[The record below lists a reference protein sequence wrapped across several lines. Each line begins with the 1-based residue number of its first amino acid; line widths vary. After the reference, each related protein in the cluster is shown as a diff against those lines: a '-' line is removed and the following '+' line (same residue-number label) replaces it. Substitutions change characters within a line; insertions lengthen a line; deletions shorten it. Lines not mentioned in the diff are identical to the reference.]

1 MMMKNSIIIKISLII
16 PTVGSLVG
24 IGNYFLI
31 YFSFSEG
38 KIELPPNK
46 LESFLNNLLLISSL
60 VSIIVSIAIGIIV
73 YFHLK
78 NSFSE
83 LLQISDAI
91 EIQRYEQRFS
101 SISKDEIG
109 KIGHSINSLLN
120 NVSNMQREFLIQSQ
134 SLEEKVKERTRDLEI
149 QKVSAEFSKFEAEVA
164 KQTAEKTLAE
174 LKDSQEKLI
183 RSEKMIALGQLV
195 DSVAHEMNTPLGAIK
210 ASAEHIKKSMK
221 GSAAYIFDLIR
232 YLKIKEINLI
242 QSILIL
248 NFNNEI
254 SSREERALK
263 KSMTNE
269 LLSRDIPNAYEVA
282 ETLVP
287 LGITDISKEYDH
299 LWVHEKSREILQLL
313 DLQVG
318 LEKRA
323 FVIEKSVDKT
333 SKIVNVLKTFSNE
346 NLDKKKEINLID
358 GLETTITIYGNFLR
372 KGIALHR
379 KYDFKPLISCYP
391 EKLIQVWNHLLQNS
405 IHAIQTNGEIII
417 SVKEGTSKPSVLVSF
432 QDNGKGISED
442 IKDKIFDPFF
452 TTKKSGE
459 GSGLGLH
466 ICREIISQHRG
477 IIYFESKP
485 NNTIFTVEIPYS

>member
-1 MMMKNSIIIKISLII
+1 MKNSIITKITII
-16 PTVGSLVG
+16 IFAVGSLVG
-24 IGNYFLI
+24 TGNYLLFH
-31 YFSFSEG
+31 FSIS
-38 KIELPPNK
+38 KKWIETPLTN
-46 LESFLNNLLLISSL
+46 LESLLNNLLLLSCL
-60 VSIIVSIAIGIIV
+60 VSVLISLAIGLIV
-73 YFHLK
+73 YVNLK
-78 NSFSE
+78 RSFSE
-83 LLQISDAI
+83 LLRISDAI
-91 EIQRYEQRFS
+91 ETQNYEIRFS
-101 SISKDEIG
+101 SSSNNEIG
-109 KIGHSINSLLN
+109 KLGRSFNSLLN
-120 NVSNMQREFLIQSQ
+120 NISNMQKEFLTQSQ

-164 KQTAEKTLAE
+164 KQSAEKTLAE

-195 DSVAHEMNTPLGAIK
+195 DGVAHEMNTPLGAIK

-269 LLSRDIPNAYEVA
+269 LLSRNIPIAYEVA
-282 ETLVP
+282 ETLIP

-299 LWVHEKSREILQLL
+299 LWVHEKNMEILQLL

-346 NLDKKKEINLID
+346 NLDKKKEVNLID

-372 KGIALHR
+372 KGIVLHR
-379 KYDFKPLISCYP
+379 NFDFKPFISCYP

-405 IHAIQTNGEIII
+405 IHSIQTNGEIII
-417 SVKEGTSKPSVLVSF
+417 SVRKGITKPSVLVSF
-432 QDNGKGISED
+432 QDNGKGISDD
-442 IKDKIFDPFF
+442 IKEKIFDPFF

-466 ICREIISQHRG
+466 ICREIISQHSG
-477 IIYFESKP
+477 TISFESNPKK
-485 NNTIFTVEIPYS
+485 TIFTVEIPYS

>member
-1 MMMKNSIIIKISLII
+1 MKNSIITKITII
-16 PTVGSLVG
+16 IFAVGSLVG
-24 IGNYFLI
+24 TGNYLLFH
-31 YFSFSEG
+31 FSIS
-38 KIELPPNK
+38 KKWIETPLTN
-46 LESFLNNLLLISSL
+46 LESLLNNLLLLSCL
-60 VSIIVSIAIGIIV
+60 VSVLISLAIGLIV
-73 YFHLK
+73 YVYLK
-78 NSFSE
+78 RSFSE
-83 LLQISDAI
+83 LLRISDAI
-91 EIQRYEQRFS
+91 ETQNYEIRFS
-101 SISKDEIG
+101 SSSNNEIG
-109 KIGHSINSLLN
+109 KLGRSFNSLLN
-120 NVSNMQREFLIQSQ
+120 NISNMQKEFLTQSQ

-164 KQTAEKTLAE
+164 KQSAEKTLAE

-195 DSVAHEMNTPLGAIK
+195 DGVAHEMNTPLGAIK
-210 ASAEHIKKSMK
+210 ASAEHIRKSMK

-254 SSREERALK
+254 STREERELK

-269 LLSRDIPNAYEVA
+269 LLSRNITNAYEVA
-282 ETLVP
+282 ETLIP

-299 LWVHEKSREILQLL
+299 LWVHEKYKGILQLL

-333 SKIVNVLKTFSNE
+333 SKIVNVLKTFSNQ
-346 NLDKKKEINLID
+346 NFDKKKEINLID

-372 KGIALHR
+372 KGIVLHR
-379 KYDFKPLISCYP
+379 NFEFKPLISCYP

-405 IHAIQTNGEIII
+405 IHSIQTNGEIII
-417 SVKEGTSKPSVLVSF
+417 SVREGTTKPSVLVSF
-432 QDNGKGISED
+432 QDNGKGISDD
-442 IKDKIFDPFF
+442 IKEKIFDPFF

-466 ICREIISQHRG
+466 ICREIISQHSG
-477 IIYFESKP
+477 TISFESNPKK
-485 NNTIFTVEIPYS
+485 TIFTVEIPYS

>member
-1 MMMKNSIIIKISLII
+1 MKNSIITKITII
-16 PTVGSLVG
+16 IFAVGSLVG
-24 IGNYFLI
+24 TGNYLLFH
-31 YFSFSEG
+31 FSIS
-38 KIELPPNK
+38 KKWIETPLTN
-46 LESFLNNLLLISSL
+46 LESLLNNLLLLSCL
-60 VSIIVSIAIGIIV
+60 VSVLISLAIGLIV
-73 YFHLK
+73 YVYLK
-78 NSFSE
+78 KSFSE
-83 LLQISDAI
+83 LLRISDAI
-91 EIQRYEQRFS
+91 ETQNYELRFS
-101 SISKDEIG
+101 SSSDNEIG
-109 KIGHSINSLLN
+109 KLGRSFNSLLN
-120 NVSNMQREFLIQSQ
+120 NISIMQKEFLTQSQ

-164 KQTAEKTLAE
+164 KQSAEKTLAE

-195 DSVAHEMNTPLGAIK
+195 DGVAHEMNTPLGAIK
-210 ASAEHIKKSMK
+210 ASAEHIRKSMK

-254 SSREERALK
+254 STREERELK

-269 LLSRDIPNAYEVA
+269 LLSRNITNAYEVA
-282 ETLVP
+282 ETLIP

-299 LWVHEKSREILQLL
+299 LWVHEKYKGILQLL

-333 SKIVNVLKTFSNE
+333 SKIVNVLKTFSNQ
-346 NLDKKKEINLID
+346 NFDKKKEINLID

-372 KGIALHR
+372 KGIVLHR
-379 KYDFKPLISCYP
+379 NFDFKPLISCYP

-405 IHAIQTNGEIII
+405 IHSIQTNGEIII
-417 SVKEGTSKPSVLVSF
+417 SVRESTTKPSVLVSF
-432 QDNGKGISED
+432 QDNGKGISDD
-442 IKDKIFDPFF
+442 IKEKIFDPFF

-466 ICREIISQHRG
+466 ICREIISQHSG
-477 IIYFESKP
+477 TISFESNPKK
-485 NNTIFTVEIPYS
+485 TIFTVEIPYS

>member
-1 MMMKNSIIIKISLII
+1 MKNSIITKISII
-16 PTVGSLVG
+16 IFAVGSLVG
-24 IGNYFLI
+24 TGNYLLI
-31 YFSFSEG
+31 RFSIS
-38 KIELPPNK
+38 KKWIETPLTN
-46 LESFLNNLLLISSL
+46 LESLLNNLLLLSCL
-60 VSIIVSIAIGIIV
+60 VSVLISLAIGLIV
-73 YFHLK
+73 YVYLK
-78 NSFSE
+78 KSFSE
-83 LLQISDAI
+83 LLRISDAI
-91 EIQRYEQRFS
+91 ETQNYEIRFS
-101 SISKDEIG
+101 SSSDNEIG
-109 KIGHSINSLLN
+109 KLGSSFNSLLN
-120 NVSNMQREFLIQSQ
+120 NISIMQKEFLTQSQ

-164 KQTAEKTLAE
+164 KQSAEKTLAE

-195 DSVAHEMNTPLGAIK
+195 DGVAHEMNTPLGAIK
-210 ASAEHIKKSMK
+210 ASAEHIRKSMK

-254 SSREERALK
+254 STREERELK

-269 LLSRDIPNAYEVA
+269 LLSRNITNAYEVA
-282 ETLVP
+282 ETLIP

-299 LWVHEKSREILQLL
+299 LWVHEKYKGILQLL

-333 SKIVNVLKTFSNE
+333 SKIVNVLKTFSNQ
-346 NLDKKKEINLID
+346 NFDKKKEINLID

-372 KGIALHR
+372 KGIVLHR
-379 KYDFKPLISCYP
+379 NFDFKPLISCYP

-405 IHAIQTNGEIII
+405 IHSIQTNGEIII
-417 SVKEGTSKPSVLVSF
+417 SVRESTTKPSVLVSF
-432 QDNGKGISED
+432 QDNGKGISDD
-442 IKDKIFDPFF
+442 IKEKIFDPFF

-466 ICREIISQHRG
+466 ICREIISQHSG
-477 IIYFESKP
+477 TISFESNPKK
-485 NNTIFTVEIPYS
+485 TIFTVEIPYS

>member
-1 MMMKNSIIIKISLII
+1 M
-16 PTVGSLVG
+16 VGT
-24 IGNYFLI
+24 GNYLLFH
-31 YFSFSEG
+31 FSIS
-38 KIELPPNK
+38 KKWIETPLTN
-46 LESFLNNLLLISSL
+46 LESLLNNLLLLSCL
-60 VSIIVSIAIGIIV
+60 VSVLISLAIGLIV
-73 YFHLK
+73 YVNLK
-78 NSFSE
+78 RSFSE
-83 LLQISDAI
+83 LLRISDAI
-91 EIQRYEQRFS
+91 ETQNYEIRFS
-101 SISKDEIG
+101 SSSDNEIG
-109 KIGHSINSLLN
+109 KLGRSFNSLLN
-120 NVSNMQREFLIQSQ
+120 NISIMQKEFLTQSQ

-164 KQTAEKTLAE
+164 KQSAEKTLAE

-195 DSVAHEMNTPLGAIK
+195 DGVAHEMNTPLGAIK
-210 ASAEHIKKSMK
+210 ASAEHIRKSMK

-254 SSREERALK
+254 STREERELK

-269 LLSRDIPNAYEVA
+269 LLSRNITNAYEVA
-282 ETLVP
+282 ETLIP

-299 LWVHEKSREILQLL
+299 LWVHEKYKGILQLL

-333 SKIVNVLKTFSNE
+333 SKIVNVLKTFSNQ
-346 NLDKKKEINLID
+346 NFDKKKEINLID

-372 KGIALHR
+372 KGIVLHR
-379 KYDFKPLISCYP
+379 NFDFKPLISCYP

-405 IHAIQTNGEIII
+405 IHSIQTNGEIII
-417 SVKEGTSKPSVLVSF
+417 SVRESTTKPSVLVSF
-432 QDNGKGISED
+432 QDNGKGISDD
-442 IKDKIFDPFF
+442 IKEKIFDPFF

-466 ICREIISQHRG
+466 ICREIISQHSG
-477 IIYFESKP
+477 TISFESNPKK
-485 NNTIFTVEIPYS
+485 TIFTVEIPYS

>member
-1 MMMKNSIIIKISLII
+1 MKNSIITKISII
-16 PTVGSLVG
+16 IFAVGSLVG
-24 IGNYFLI
+24 TGNYLLI
-31 YFSFSEG
+31 RFSIS
-38 KIELPPNK
+38 KKWIETPLTN
-46 LESFLNNLLLISSL
+46 LESLLNNLLLLSCL
-60 VSIIVSIAIGIIV
+60 VSVLISLAIGLIV
-73 YFHLK
+73 YVYLK
-78 NSFSE
+78 KSFSE
-83 LLQISDAI
+83 LLRISDAI
-91 EIQRYEQRFS
+91 ETQNYEIRFS
-101 SISKDEIG
+101 SSSDNEIG
-109 KIGHSINSLLN
+109 KLGSSFNSLLN
-120 NVSNMQREFLIQSQ
+120 NISNMQKEFLTQSQ

-164 KQTAEKTLAE
+164 KQSAEKTLAE

-195 DSVAHEMNTPLGAIK
+195 DGVAHEMNTPLGAIK
-210 ASAEHIKKSMK
+210 ASAEHIRKSMK

-254 SSREERALK
+254 STREERELK

-269 LLSRDIPNAYEVA
+269 LLSRNISNAYEVA
-282 ETLVP
+282 ETLIP

-299 LWVHEKSREILQLL
+299 LWVHEKYKGILQLL

-333 SKIVNVLKTFSNE
+333 SKIVNVLKTFSNQ
-346 NLDKKKEINLID
+346 NFDKKKEINLID

-372 KGIALHR
+372 KGIVLHR
-379 KYDFKPLISCYP
+379 NFDFKPLISCYP

-417 SVKEGTSKPSVLVSF
+417 SVREGTTKPSVLVSF
-432 QDNGKGISED
+432 QDNGKGISDD
-442 IKDKIFDPFF
+442 IKEKIFDPFF

-466 ICREIISQHRG
+466 ICREIISQHSG
-477 IIYFESKP
+477 TISFESNPKK
-485 NNTIFTVEIPYS
+485 TIFTVEIPYS

>member
-1 MMMKNSIIIKISLII
+1 MKNSIITKITII
-16 PTVGSLVG
+16 IFAAGSLVG
-24 IGNYFLI
+24 TGNYLLFH
-31 YFSFSEG
+31 FSIS
-38 KIELPPNK
+38 KKWIETPLTN
-46 LESFLNNLLLISSL
+46 LESLLNNLLLLSCL
-60 VSIIVSIAIGIIV
+60 VSVLISLAIGLIV
-73 YFHLK
+73 YVNLK
-78 NSFSE
+78 RSFSE
-83 LLQISDAI
+83 LLRISDAI
-91 EIQRYEQRFS
+91 ETQNYEIRFS
-101 SISKDEIG
+101 SSSNNEIG
-109 KIGHSINSLLN
+109 KLGRSFNSLLN
-120 NVSNMQREFLIQSQ
+120 NISNMQKEFLTQSQ

-164 KQTAEKTLAE
+164 KQSAEKTLAE

-195 DSVAHEMNTPLGAIK
+195 DGVAHEMNTPLGAIK
-210 ASAEHIKKSMK
+210 ASAEHIRKSMK

-254 SSREERALK
+254 STREERELK

-269 LLSRDIPNAYEVA
+269 LLSRNITNAYEVA
-282 ETLVP
+282 ETLIP

-299 LWVHEKSREILQLL
+299 LWVHEKYKGILQLL

-333 SKIVNVLKTFSNE
+333 SKIVNVLKTFSNQ
-346 NLDKKKEINLID
+346 NFDKKKEINLID

-372 KGIALHR
+372 KGIVLHR
-379 KYDFKPLISCYP
+379 NFDFKPLISCYP

-405 IHAIQTNGEIII
+405 IHSIQTNGEIII
-417 SVKEGTSKPSVLVSF
+417 SVREGTTKPSVLVSF
-432 QDNGKGISED
+432 QDNGKGISDD
-442 IKDKIFDPFF
+442 IKEKIFDPFF

-466 ICREIISQHRG
+466 ICREIISQHSG
-477 IIYFESKP
+477 TISFESNPKK
-485 NNTIFTVEIPYS
+485 TIFTVEIPYS

>member
-1 MMMKNSIIIKISLII
+1 MKNSIITKITII
-16 PTVGSLVG
+16 IFAVGSLVG
-24 IGNYFLI
+24 TGNYLLI
-31 YFSFSEG
+31 RFSIS
-38 KIELPPNK
+38 KKWIETPLTN
-46 LESFLNNLLLISSL
+46 LESLLNNLLLLSCL
-60 VSIIVSIAIGIIV
+60 VSVLISLAIGLIV
-73 YFHLK
+73 YVYLK
-78 NSFSE
+78 KSFSE
-83 LLQISDAI
+83 LLRISDAI
-91 EIQRYEQRFS
+91 ETQNYEIRFS
-101 SISKDEIG
+101 SSSDNEIG
-109 KIGHSINSLLN
+109 KLGSSFNSLLN
-120 NVSNMQREFLIQSQ
+120 NISNMQKEFLTQSQ

-164 KQTAEKTLAE
+164 KQSAEKTLAE

-195 DSVAHEMNTPLGAIK
+195 DGVAHEMNTPLGAIK
-210 ASAEHIKKSMK
+210 ASAEHIRKSMK

-254 SSREERALK
+254 STREERELK

-269 LLSRDIPNAYEVA
+269 LLSRNISNAYEVA
-282 ETLVP
+282 ETLIP

-299 LWVHEKSREILQLL
+299 LWVHEKYKGILQLL

-333 SKIVNVLKTFSNE
+333 SKIVNVLKTFSNQ
-346 NLDKKKEINLID
+346 NFDKKKEINLID

-372 KGIALHR
+372 KGIVLHR
-379 KYDFKPLISCYP
+379 NFDFKPLISCYP

-417 SVKEGTSKPSVLVSF
+417 SVREGTTKPSVLVSF
-432 QDNGKGISED
+432 QDNGKGISDD
-442 IKDKIFDPFF
+442 IKEKIFDPFF

-466 ICREIISQHRG
+466 ICREIISQHSG
-477 IIYFESKP
+477 TISFESNPKK
-485 NNTIFTVEIPYS
+485 TIFTVEIPYS

>member
-1 MMMKNSIIIKISLII
+1 MKNSIIKGMSFII
-16 PTVGSLVG
+16 FATGSLFG
-24 IGNYFLI
+24 IGNYFFLH
-31 YFSFSEG
+31 FSISKG
-38 KIELPPNK
+38 GLELPTNK
-46 LESFLNNLLLISSL
+46 LESFLNNLFLVSFLISIFASL
-60 VSIIVSIAIGIIV
+60 SLGFIV
-73 YFHLK
+73 YLQLK
-78 NSFSE
+78 KSFSE
-83 LLQISDAI
+83 LLRISDAV
-91 EIQRYEQRFS
+91 ENKNYEQRFS
-101 SISKDEIG
+101 STTSNEIE
-109 KIGHSINSLLN
+109 KLGHCFNSLLDN
-120 NVSNMQREFLIQSQ
+120 ISNMQKEFLTQSQ
-134 SLEEKVKERTRDLEI
+134 SLEDKVKERTRDLEI

-195 DSVAHEMNTPLGAIK
+195 DGVAHEMNTPLGAIK

-269 LLSRDIPNAYEVA
+269 LLSRNIPNAYEVA
-282 ETLVP
+282 ETLIP

-299 LWVHEKSREILQLL
+299 LWLHEKNKEILQLL

-372 KGIALHR
+372 KGIVLQR

-417 SVKEGTSKPSVLVSF
+417 SVKEGISRPSVLVSF
-432 QDNGKGISED
+432 QDNGKGISDE
-442 IKDKIFDPFF
+442 IKEKIFDPFF

-466 ICREIISQHRG
+466 ICREIISQHSG
-477 IIYFESKP
+477 TISFESNPKK
-485 NNTIFTVEIPYS
+485 TIFTVEIPYS

>member
-1 MMMKNSIIIKISLII
+1 VS
-16 PTVGSLVG
+16 
-24 IGNYFLI
+24 
-31 YFSFSEG
+31 G
-38 KIELPPNK
+38 KT
-46 LESFLNNLLLISSL
+46 
-60 VSIIVSIAIGIIV
+60 
-73 YFHLK
+73 LK
-78 NSFSE
+78 ENRIF
-83 LLQISDAI
+83 
-91 EIQRYEQRFS
+91 F
-101 SISKDEIG
+101 G
-109 KIGHSINSLLN
+109 
-120 NVSNMQREFLIQSQ
+120 
-134 SLEEKVKERTRDLEI
+134 RTY
-149 QKVSAEFSKFEAEVA
+149 V
-164 KQTAEKTLAE
+164 KTLAD

-195 DSVAHEMNTPLGAIK
+195 DGVAHEMNTPLGAIK

-221 GSAAYIFDLIR
+221 DSAAYIFDLIR

-269 LLSRDIPNAYEVA
+269 LLSRNIPNAYEVA
-282 ETLVP
+282 ETLIP

-299 LWVHEKSREILQLL
+299 LWVHEKYKGILQLL

-333 SKIVNVLKTFSNE
+333 SKIVNVLKTFSNQ
-346 NLDKKKEINLID
+346 NFDKKKEINLID

-372 KGIALHR
+372 KGIVLHR
-379 KYDFKPLISCYP
+379 NFDFKPLISCYP

-417 SVKEGTSKPSVLVSF
+417 SVREGTTKPSVLVSF
-432 QDNGKGISED
+432 QDNGKGISDD
-442 IKDKIFDPFF
+442 IKEKIFDPFF

-466 ICREIISQHRG
+466 ICREIISQHSG
-477 IIYFESKP
+477 TISFESNPKK
-485 NNTIFTVEIPYS
+485 TIFTVEIPYS

>member
-1 MMMKNSIIIKISLII
+1 MKNSIITKITII
-16 PTVGSLVG
+16 IFAVGSLVG
-24 IGNYFLI
+24 TGNYLLFH
-31 YFSFSEG
+31 FSISKKWNETP
-38 KIELPPNK
+38 LTN
-46 LESFLNNLLLISSL
+46 LESLLNNLLLLSCL
-60 VSIIVSIAIGIIV
+60 VSVLISLAIGLIV
-73 YFHLK
+73 YVNLK
-78 NSFSE
+78 RSFSE
-83 LLQISDAI
+83 LLRISDAI
-91 EIQRYEQRFS
+91 ETQNYEIRFS
-101 SISKDEIG
+101 SSSNNEIG
-109 KIGHSINSLLN
+109 KLGRSFNSLLN
-120 NVSNMQREFLIQSQ
+120 NISNMQKEFLTQSQ

-164 KQTAEKTLAE
+164 KQSAEKTLAE

-183 RSEKMIALGQLV
+183 RSEKMIALGQLA
-195 DSVAHEMNTPLGAIK
+195 DGVAHEMNTPLGAIK
-210 ASAEHIKKSMK
+210 ASAEHIRKSMK

-254 SSREERALK
+254 STREERELK

-269 LLSRDIPNAYEVA
+269 LLSRNISNAYEVA
-282 ETLVP
+282 ETLIP

-299 LWVHEKSREILQLL
+299 LWVHEKYKGILQLL

-333 SKIVNVLKTFSNE
+333 SKIVNVLKTFSNQ
-346 NLDKKKEINLID
+346 NFDKKKEINLID

-372 KGIALHR
+372 KGIVLHR
-379 KYDFKPLISCYP
+379 NFDFKPLISCYP

-417 SVKEGTSKPSVLVSF
+417 SVRESTTKPSVLVSF
-432 QDNGKGISED
+432 QDNGKGISDD
-442 IKDKIFDPFF
+442 IKEKIFDPFF

-466 ICREIISQHRG
+466 ICREIISQHSG
-477 IIYFESKP
+477 TISFESNPKK
-485 NNTIFTVEIPYS
+485 TIFTVEIPYS

>member
-1 MMMKNSIIIKISLII
+1 MKNSIITKITII
-16 PTVGSLVG
+16 IFAVGSLVG
-24 IGNYFLI
+24 TGNYLLFH
-31 YFSFSEG
+31 FSISKKWNETP
-38 KIELPPNK
+38 LTN
-46 LESFLNNLLLISSL
+46 LESLLNNLLLLSCL
-60 VSIIVSIAIGIIV
+60 VSVLISLAIGLIV
-73 YFHLK
+73 YVNLK
-78 NSFSE
+78 RSFSE
-83 LLQISDAI
+83 LLRISDAI
-91 EIQRYEQRFS
+91 ETQNYEIRFS
-101 SISKDEIG
+101 SSSNNEIG
-109 KIGHSINSLLN
+109 KLGRSFNSLLN
-120 NVSNMQREFLIQSQ
+120 NISIMQKEFLTQSQ

-164 KQTAEKTLAE
+164 KQSAEKTLAE

-195 DSVAHEMNTPLGAIK
+195 DGVAHEMNTPLGAIK
-210 ASAEHIKKSMK
+210 ASAEHIRKSMK

-254 SSREERALK
+254 STREERELK

-269 LLSRDIPNAYEVA
+269 LLSRNITNAYEVA
-282 ETLVP
+282 ETLIP

-299 LWVHEKSREILQLL
+299 LWVHEKYKGILQLL

-333 SKIVNVLKTFSNE
+333 SKIVNVLKTFSNQ
-346 NLDKKKEINLID
+346 NFDKKKEINLID

-372 KGIALHR
+372 KGIVLHR
-379 KYDFKPLISCYP
+379 NFEFKPLISCYP

-405 IHAIQTNGEIII
+405 IHSIQTNGEIII
-417 SVKEGTSKPSVLVSF
+417 SVRESTTKPSVLVSF
-432 QDNGKGISED
+432 QDNGKGISDD
-442 IKDKIFDPFF
+442 IKEKIFDPFF

-466 ICREIISQHRG
+466 ICREIISQHSG
-477 IIYFESKP
+477 TISFESNPKK
-485 NNTIFTVEIPYS
+485 TIFTVEIPYS

>member
-1 MMMKNSIIIKISLII
+1 MKNSIITKITII
-16 PTVGSLVG
+16 IFAVGSLVG
-24 IGNYFLI
+24 TGNYLLFH
-31 YFSFSEG
+31 FSISKKWNETP
-38 KIELPPNK
+38 LTN
-46 LESFLNNLLLISSL
+46 LESLLNNLLLLSCL
-60 VSIIVSIAIGIIV
+60 VSVLISLAIGLIV
-73 YFHLK
+73 YVYLK
-78 NSFSE
+78 KSFSE
-83 LLQISDAI
+83 LLRISDAI
-91 EIQRYEQRFS
+91 ETQNYEIRFS
-101 SISKDEIG
+101 SSSDNEIG
-109 KIGHSINSLLN
+109 KLGSSFNSLLN
-120 NVSNMQREFLIQSQ
+120 NISIMQKEFLTQSQ

-164 KQTAEKTLAE
+164 KQSAEKTLAE

-195 DSVAHEMNTPLGAIK
+195 DGVAHEMNTPLGAIK
-210 ASAEHIKKSMK
+210 ASAEHIRKSMK

-254 SSREERALK
+254 STREERELK

-269 LLSRDIPNAYEVA
+269 LLSRNITNAYEVA
-282 ETLVP
+282 ETLIP

-299 LWVHEKSREILQLL
+299 LWVHEKYKGILQLL

-333 SKIVNVLKTFSNE
+333 SKIVNVLKTFSNQ
-346 NLDKKKEINLID
+346 NFDKKKEINLID

-372 KGIALHR
+372 KGIVLHR
-379 KYDFKPLISCYP
+379 NFDFKPLISCYP

-405 IHAIQTNGEIII
+405 IHSIQTNGEIII
-417 SVKEGTSKPSVLVSF
+417 SVRESTTKPSVLVSF
-432 QDNGKGISED
+432 QDNGKGISDD
-442 IKDKIFDPFF
+442 IKEKIFDPFF

-466 ICREIISQHRG
+466 ICREIISQHSG
-477 IIYFESKP
+477 TISFESNPKK
-485 NNTIFTVEIPYS
+485 TIFTVEIPYS

>member
-1 MMMKNSIIIKISLII
+1 MKNSIITKISII
-16 PTVGSLVG
+16 IFAVGCLVST
-24 IGNYFLI
+24 GNYLLI
-31 YFSFSEG
+31 RFSISG
-38 KIELPPNK
+38 KWKDTPFTN
-46 LESFLNNLLLISSL
+46 LESLLNNLLLLSFL
-60 VSIIVSIAIGIIV
+60 VSVFLSLAIGLIV
-73 YFHLK
+73 YVSLK
-78 NSFSE
+78 RSFSE
-83 LLQISDAI
+83 LLKVSDAI
-91 EIQRYEQRFS
+91 ESQNYEIRFS
-101 SISKDEIG
+101 SSSNNEIG
-109 KIGHSINSLLN
+109 KLGHSFNSLLN
-120 NVSNMQREFLIQSQ
+120 NISYMQKEFLTQSQ

-195 DSVAHEMNTPLGAIK
+195 DGVAHEMNTPLGAIK

-269 LLSRDIPNAYEVA
+269 LLSRNIPIAYEVA
-282 ETLVP
+282 ETLIP

-299 LWVHEKSREILQLL
+299 LWVHEKNMEILQLL

-346 NLDKKKEINLID
+346 NLDKKKEVNLID

-372 KGIALHR
+372 KGIVLHR
-379 KYDFKPLISCYP
+379 NFDFKPIISCYP

-405 IHAIQTNGEIII
+405 IHSIQTNGEIII
-417 SVKEGTSKPSVLVSF
+417 SVKKGTTKPLVLVSF
-432 QDNGKGISED
+432 QDNGKGISDD
-442 IKDKIFDPFF
+442 IKEKIFDPFF

-466 ICREIISQHRG
+466 ICREIISQHSG
-477 IIYFESKP
+477 TISFESNPKK
-485 NNTIFTVEIPYS
+485 TIFTVEIPYS

>member
-1 MMMKNSIIIKISLII
+1 MKNSIITKITII
-16 PTVGSLVG
+16 IFAVGSLVG
-24 IGNYFLI
+24 TGNYLLFH
-31 YFSFSEG
+31 FSIS
-38 KIELPPNK
+38 KKWIETPLTN
-46 LESFLNNLLLISSL
+46 LESLLNNLLLLSCL
-60 VSIIVSIAIGIIV
+60 VSVLISLAIGLIV
-73 YFHLK
+73 YVNLK
-78 NSFSE
+78 RSFSE
-83 LLQISDAI
+83 LLRISDAI
-91 EIQRYEQRFS
+91 ENQNYEIRFS
-101 SISKDEIG
+101 SSSNNEIG
-109 KIGHSINSLLN
+109 KLGRSFNSLLN
-120 NVSNMQREFLIQSQ
+120 NISIMQKEFLTQSQ

-164 KQTAEKTLAE
+164 KQSAEKTLAE

-195 DSVAHEMNTPLGAIK
+195 DGVAHEMNTPLGAIK

-269 LLSRDIPNAYEVA
+269 LLSRNIPLAYEVA
-282 ETLVP
+282 ETLIP

-299 LWVHEKSREILQLL
+299 LWVHEKNMEILQLL

-346 NLDKKKEINLID
+346 NLDKKKEVNLID

-372 KGIALHR
+372 KGIVLHR
-379 KYDFKPLISCYP
+379 NFDFKPFISCYP

-405 IHAIQTNGEIII
+405 IHSIQTNGEIII
-417 SVKEGTSKPSVLVSF
+417 SVRKGITKPSVLVSF
-432 QDNGKGISED
+432 QDNGKGISDD
-442 IKDKIFDPFF
+442 IKEKIFDPFF

-466 ICREIISQHRG
+466 ICREIISQHSG
-477 IIYFESKP
+477 TISFESNPKK
-485 NNTIFTVEIPYS
+485 TIFTVEIPYS

>member
-1 MMMKNSIIIKISLII
+1 MKNSIITKITII
-16 PTVGSLVG
+16 IFAVGSLVG
-24 IGNYFLI
+24 TGNYLLFH
-31 YFSFSEG
+31 FSISKKWNETP
-38 KIELPPNK
+38 LTN
-46 LESFLNNLLLISSL
+46 LESLLNNLLLLSCL
-60 VSIIVSIAIGIIV
+60 VSVLISLAIGLIV
-73 YFHLK
+73 YVNLK
-78 NSFSE
+78 RSVSE
-83 LLQISDAI
+83 LLRISDAI
-91 EIQRYEQRFS
+91 ETQNYEIRFS
-101 SISKDEIG
+101 SSSDNEIG
-109 KIGHSINSLLN
+109 KLGRSFNSLLN
-120 NVSNMQREFLIQSQ
+120 NISNMQKEFLTQSQ

-164 KQTAEKTLAE
+164 KQSAEKTLAE

-195 DSVAHEMNTPLGAIK
+195 DGVAHEMNTPLGAIK
-210 ASAEHIKKSMK
+210 ASAEHIRKSMK

-254 SSREERALK
+254 STREERELK

-269 LLSRDIPNAYEVA
+269 LLSRNITNAYEVA
-282 ETLVP
+282 ETLIP

-299 LWVHEKSREILQLL
+299 LWVHEKYKGILQLL

-333 SKIVNVLKTFSNE
+333 SKIVNVLKTFSNQ
-346 NLDKKKEINLID
+346 NFDKKKEINLID

-372 KGIALHR
+372 KGIVLHR
-379 KYDFKPLISCYP
+379 NFEFKPLISCYP

-405 IHAIQTNGEIII
+405 IHSIQTNGEIII
-417 SVKEGTSKPSVLVSF
+417 SVRESTTKPSVLVSF
-432 QDNGKGISED
+432 QDNGKGISDD
-442 IKDKIFDPFF
+442 IKEKIFDPFF

-466 ICREIISQHRG
+466 ICREIISQHIG
-477 IIYFESKP
+477 TISFESNPKK
-485 NNTIFTVEIPYS
+485 TIFTVEIPYS

>member
-1 MMMKNSIIIKISLII
+1 MKNSIITKISII
-16 PTVGSLVG
+16 IFAVGSLVG
-24 IGNYFLI
+24 TGNYLLFH
-31 YFSFSEG
+31 FSISKKWNETP
-38 KIELPPNK
+38 LTN
-46 LESFLNNLLLISSL
+46 LESLLNNLLLLSCL
-60 VSIIVSIAIGIIV
+60 VSVLISLAIGLIV
-73 YFHLK
+73 YVYLK
-78 NSFSE
+78 KSFSE
-83 LLQISDAI
+83 LLRISDAI
-91 EIQRYEQRFS
+91 ETQNYEIRFS
-101 SISKDEIG
+101 SSSDNEIG
-109 KIGHSINSLLN
+109 KLGSSFNSLLN
-120 NVSNMQREFLIQSQ
+120 NISIMQKEFLTQSQ

-164 KQTAEKTLAE
+164 KQSAEKTLAE

-195 DSVAHEMNTPLGAIK
+195 DGVAHEMNTPLGAIK
-210 ASAEHIKKSMK
+210 ASAEHIRKSMK

-254 SSREERALK
+254 STREERELK

-269 LLSRDIPNAYEVA
+269 LLSRNITNAYEVA
-282 ETLVP
+282 ETLIP

-299 LWVHEKSREILQLL
+299 LWVHEKYKGILQLL

-333 SKIVNVLKTFSNE
+333 SKIVNVLKTFSNQ
-346 NLDKKKEINLID
+346 NFDKKKEINLID

-372 KGIALHR
+372 KGIVLHR
-379 KYDFKPLISCYP
+379 NFDFKPLISCYP

-405 IHAIQTNGEIII
+405 IHSIQTNGEIII
-417 SVKEGTSKPSVLVSF
+417 SVRESTTKPSVLVSF
-432 QDNGKGISED
+432 QDNGKGISDD
-442 IKDKIFDPFF
+442 IKEKIFDPFF

-466 ICREIISQHRG
+466 ICREIISQHSG
-477 IIYFESKP
+477 TISFESNPKK
-485 NNTIFTVEIPYS
+485 TIFTVEIPYS

>member
-1 MMMKNSIIIKISLII
+1 MKNSIITKITII
-16 PTVGSLVG
+16 IFAVGSLVG
-24 IGNYFLI
+24 TGNYLLFH
-31 YFSFSEG
+31 FSIS
-38 KIELPPNK
+38 KKWIETPLTN
-46 LESFLNNLLLISSL
+46 LESLLNNLLLLSCL
-60 VSIIVSIAIGIIV
+60 VSVLISLAIGLIV
-73 YFHLK
+73 YVNLK
-78 NSFSE
+78 RSFSE
-83 LLQISDAI
+83 LLRISDAI
-91 EIQRYEQRFS
+91 ETQNYEIRFS
-101 SISKDEIG
+101 SSSNNEIG
-109 KIGHSINSLLN
+109 KLGRSFNSLLN
-120 NVSNMQREFLIQSQ
+120 NISIMQKEFLTQSQ

-164 KQTAEKTLAE
+164 KQSAEKTLAE

-195 DSVAHEMNTPLGAIK
+195 DGVAHEMNTPLGAIK
-210 ASAEHIKKSMK
+210 ASAEHIRKSMK

-254 SSREERALK
+254 STREERELK

-269 LLSRDIPNAYEVA
+269 LLSRNITNAYEVA
-282 ETLVP
+282 ETLIP

-299 LWVHEKSREILQLL
+299 LWVHEKYKGILQLL

-333 SKIVNVLKTFSNE
+333 SKIVNVLKTFSNQ
-346 NLDKKKEINLID
+346 NFDKKKEINLID

-372 KGIALHR
+372 KGIVLHR
-379 KYDFKPLISCYP
+379 NFDFKPLISCYP

-417 SVKEGTSKPSVLVSF
+417 SVRECTTKPSVLVSF
-432 QDNGKGISED
+432 QDNGKGISDD
-442 IKDKIFDPFF
+442 IKEKIFDPFF

-466 ICREIISQHRG
+466 ICREIISQHSG
-477 IIYFESKP
+477 TISFESNPKK
-485 NNTIFTVEIPYS
+485 TIFTVEIPYS

>member
-1 MMMKNSIIIKISLII
+1 MKNSIITKITII
-16 PTVGSLVG
+16 IFAVGSLVG
-24 IGNYFLI
+24 TGNYLLFH
-31 YFSFSEG
+31 FSIS
-38 KIELPPNK
+38 KKWIETPLTN
-46 LESFLNNLLLISSL
+46 LESLLNNLLLLSCL
-60 VSIIVSIAIGIIV
+60 VSVLISLAIGLIV
-73 YFHLK
+73 YVYLK
-78 NSFSE
+78 KSFSE
-83 LLQISDAI
+83 LLRISDAI
-91 EIQRYEQRFS
+91 ETQNYEIRFS
-101 SISKDEIG
+101 SSSDNEIG
-109 KIGHSINSLLN
+109 KLGSSFNSLLN
-120 NVSNMQREFLIQSQ
+120 NISNMQKEFLTQSQ

-164 KQTAEKTLAE
+164 KQSAEKTLAE

-195 DSVAHEMNTPLGAIK
+195 DGVAHEMNTPLGAIK
-210 ASAEHIKKSMK
+210 ASAEHIRKSMK

-254 SSREERALK
+254 STREERELK

-269 LLSRDIPNAYEVA
+269 LLSRNITNAYEVA
-282 ETLVP
+282 ETLIP

-299 LWVHEKSREILQLL
+299 LWVHEKYKGILQLL

-333 SKIVNVLKTFSNE
+333 SKIVNVLKTFSNQ
-346 NLDKKKEINLID
+346 NFDKKKEINLID

-372 KGIALHR
+372 KGIVLHR
-379 KYDFKPLISCYP
+379 NFDFKPLISCYP

-405 IHAIQTNGEIII
+405 IHSIQTNGEIII
-417 SVKEGTSKPSVLVSF
+417 SVREGTTKPSVLVSF
-432 QDNGKGISED
+432 QDNGKGISDD
-442 IKDKIFDPFF
+442 IKEKIFDPFF

-466 ICREIISQHRG
+466 ICREIISQHSG
-477 IIYFESKP
+477 TISFESNPKK
-485 NNTIFTVEIPYS
+485 TIFTVEIPYS

>member
-1 MMMKNSIIIKISLII
+1 MLFHFSISK
-16 PTVGSLVG
+16 
-24 IGNYFLI
+24 
-31 YFSFSEG
+31 
-38 KIELPPNK
+38 KWIETPLTN
-46 LESFLNNLLLISSL
+46 LESLLNNLLLLSCL
-60 VSIIVSIAIGIIV
+60 VSVLISLAIGLIV
-73 YFHLK
+73 YVNLK
-78 NSFSE
+78 RSFSE
-83 LLQISDAI
+83 LLRISDAI
-91 EIQRYEQRFS
+91 ETQNYEIRFS
-101 SISKDEIG
+101 SSSNNEIG
-109 KIGHSINSLLN
+109 KLGRSFNSLLN
-120 NVSNMQREFLIQSQ
+120 NISNMQKEFLTQSQ

-164 KQTAEKTLAE
+164 KQSAEKTLAE

-195 DSVAHEMNTPLGAIK
+195 DGVAHEMNTPLGAIK
-210 ASAEHIKKSMK
+210 ASAEHIRKSMK

-254 SSREERALK
+254 STREERELK

-269 LLSRDIPNAYEVA
+269 LLSRNITNAYEVA
-282 ETLVP
+282 ETLIP

-299 LWVHEKSREILQLL
+299 LWVHEKYKGILQLL

-333 SKIVNVLKTFSNE
+333 SKIVNVLKTFSNQ
-346 NLDKKKEINLID
+346 NFDKKKEINLID

-372 KGIALHR
+372 KGIVLHR
-379 KYDFKPLISCYP
+379 NFDFKPLISCYP

-405 IHAIQTNGEIII
+405 IHSIQTNGEIII
-417 SVKEGTSKPSVLVSF
+417 SVRESTTKPSVLVSF
-432 QDNGKGISED
+432 QDNGKGISDD
-442 IKDKIFDPFF
+442 IKEKIFDPFF

-466 ICREIISQHRG
+466 ICREIISQHSG
-477 IIYFESKP
+477 TISFESNPKK
-485 NNTIFTVEIPYS
+485 TIFTVEIPYS

>member
-1 MMMKNSIIIKISLII
+1 MKNSIITKSSTII
-16 PTVGSLVG
+16 FAVGSLVG
-24 IGNYFLI
+24 TGNYLLI
-31 YFSFSEG
+31 HFSFSG
-38 KIELPPNK
+38 KWKETTLSN
-46 LESFLNNLLLISSL
+46 LESLLNNILLLSCL
-60 VSIIVSIAIGIIV
+60 VSVFLSLIIGLIV
-73 YFHLK
+73 YVNLK
-78 NSFSE
+78 RSFSE
-83 LLQISDAI
+83 ILRISDAI
-91 EIQRYEQRFS
+91 ENQNYEIRFLS
-101 SISKDEIG
+101 SSNNEIG
-109 KIGHSINSLLN
+109 KLGHSFNSLLN
-120 NVSNMQREFLIQSQ
+120 NISNMQKEFLTQSQ

-195 DSVAHEMNTPLGAIK
+195 DGVAHEMNTPLGAIK

-269 LLSRDIPNAYEVA
+269 LLSRNIPIAYEVA
-282 ETLVP
+282 ETLIP

-299 LWVHEKSREILQLL
+299 LWVHEKNMEILQLL

-346 NLDKKKEINLID
+346 NLDKKKEVNLID

-372 KGIALHR
+372 KGIVLHR
-379 KYDFKPLISCYP
+379 NFDFKPIISCYP

-417 SVKEGTSKPSVLVSF
+417 SVKEGTTKASVLVSF
-432 QDNGKGISED
+432 QDNGKGISDD
-442 IKDKIFDPFF
+442 IKEKIFDPFF

-466 ICREIISQHRG
+466 ICREIISQHSG
-477 IIYFESKP
+477 TISFESNPKK
-485 NNTIFTVEIPYS
+485 TIFKVEIPYS

>member
-1 MMMKNSIIIKISLII
+1 MKNSIITKITII
-16 PTVGSLVG
+16 IFAVGSLVG
-24 IGNYFLI
+24 TGNYLLFH
-31 YFSFSEG
+31 FSISKKWNETP
-38 KIELPPNK
+38 LTN
-46 LESFLNNLLLISSL
+46 LESLLNNLLLLSCL
-60 VSIIVSIAIGIIV
+60 VSVLISLAIGLIV
-73 YFHLK
+73 YVNLK
-78 NSFSE
+78 RSFSE
-83 LLQISDAI
+83 LLRISDAI
-91 EIQRYEQRFS
+91 ETQNYEIRFS
-101 SISKDEIG
+101 SSSNNEIG
-109 KIGHSINSLLN
+109 KLGRSFNSLLN
-120 NVSNMQREFLIQSQ
+120 NISIMQKEFLTQSQ

-164 KQTAEKTLAE
+164 KQSAEKTLAE

-195 DSVAHEMNTPLGAIK
+195 DGVAHEMNTPLGAIK
-210 ASAEHIKKSMK
+210 ASAEHIRKSMK

-254 SSREERALK
+254 STREERELK

-269 LLSRDIPNAYEVA
+269 LLSRNITNAYEVA
-282 ETLVP
+282 ETLIP

-299 LWVHEKSREILQLL
+299 LWVHEKYKGILQLL

-333 SKIVNVLKTFSNE
+333 SKIVNVLKTFSNQ
-346 NLDKKKEINLID
+346 NFDKKKEINLID

-372 KGIALHR
+372 KGIVLHR
-379 KYDFKPLISCYP
+379 NFDFKPLISCYP

-405 IHAIQTNGEIII
+405 IHSIQTNGEIII
-417 SVKEGTSKPSVLVSF
+417 SVRESTTKPSVLVSF
-432 QDNGKGISED
+432 QDNGKGISDD
-442 IKDKIFDPFF
+442 IKEKIFDPFF

-466 ICREIISQHRG
+466 ICREIISQHSG
-477 IIYFESKP
+477 TISFESNPKK
-485 NNTIFTVEIPYS
+485 TIFTVEIPYS

>member
-1 MMMKNSIIIKISLII
+1 MKNSIIIKMSLII
-16 PTVGSLVG
+16 FSFGSLVG
-24 IGNYFLI
+24 TGNYLFI
-31 YFSFSEG
+31 HFSILENQL
-38 KIELPPNK
+38 ELPLTK
-46 LESFLNNLLLISSL
+46 LESLLNDLLLISCL
-60 VSIIVSIAIGIIV
+60 VSVFVSLAIGFIV
-73 YFHLK
+73 YIYLK
-78 NSFSE
+78 KLFSE
-83 LLQISDAI
+83 LLRISDAI
-91 EIQRYEQRFS
+91 ENQNYELRFS
-101 SISKDEIG
+101 STSNNEIG
-109 KIGHSINSLLN
+109 KLGHSFNFLLN
-120 NVSNMQREFLIQSQ
+120 NISNMQKEFLTQSQ

-149 QKVSAEFSKFEAEVA
+149 QKVSAEFSKFEAEIA

-195 DSVAHEMNTPLGAIK
+195 DGVAHEMNTPLGAIK
-210 ASAEHIKKSMK
+210 ASAEHIRKSMK
-221 GSAAYIFDLIR
+221 DSAAYIFDLIR

-254 SSREERALK
+254 SSREERALI

-269 LLSRDIPNAYEVA
+269 LLSRNISNAYEVA
-282 ETLVP
+282 ETLIP

-299 LWVHEKSREILQLL
+299 LWVHEKNKEILQLL

-333 SKIVNVLKTFSNE
+333 SKIVNVLKTFSNN

-372 KGIALHR
+372 KGIVLQR
-379 KYDFKPLISCYP
+379 NFDFKPLISCYP

-417 SVKEGTSKPSVLVSF
+417 SVKEGTVKPSILVSF
-432 QDNGKGISED
+432 QDNGQGISED
-442 IKDKIFDPFF
+442 IKEKIFDPFF

-466 ICREIISQHRG
+466 ICREIISQHSG
-477 IIYFESKP
+477 TISFESIPKK
-485 NNTIFTVEIPYS
+485 TIFTVEIPYS

>member
-1 MMMKNSIIIKISLII
+1 MKNSIITKITII
-16 PTVGSLVG
+16 IFAVGSLVG
-24 IGNYFLI
+24 TGNYLLFH
-31 YFSFSEG
+31 FSIS
-38 KIELPPNK
+38 KKWIETPLTN
-46 LESFLNNLLLISSL
+46 LESLLNNLLLLSCL
-60 VSIIVSIAIGIIV
+60 VSVLISLAIGLIV
-73 YFHLK
+73 YVNLK
-78 NSFSE
+78 RSFSE
-83 LLQISDAI
+83 LLRISDAI
-91 EIQRYEQRFS
+91 ETQNYEIRFS
-101 SISKDEIG
+101 SSSDNEIG
-109 KIGHSINSLLN
+109 KLGRSFNSLLN
-120 NVSNMQREFLIQSQ
+120 NISNMQKEFLTQSQ

-164 KQTAEKTLAE
+164 KQSAEKTLAE

-195 DSVAHEMNTPLGAIK
+195 DGVAHEMNTPLGAIK
-210 ASAEHIKKSMK
+210 ASAEHIRKSMK

-254 SSREERALK
+254 STREERELK

-269 LLSRDIPNAYEVA
+269 LLSRNITNAYEVA
-282 ETLVP
+282 ETLIP

-299 LWVHEKSREILQLL
+299 LWVHEKYKGILQLL

-333 SKIVNVLKTFSNE
+333 SKIVNVLKTFSNQ
-346 NLDKKKEINLID
+346 NFDKKKEINLID

-372 KGIALHR
+372 KGIVLHR
-379 KYDFKPLISCYP
+379 NFDFKPLISCYP

-405 IHAIQTNGEIII
+405 IHSIQTNGEIII
-417 SVKEGTSKPSVLVSF
+417 SVREGTTKPSVLVSF
-432 QDNGKGISED
+432 QDNGKGISDD
-442 IKDKIFDPFF
+442 IKEKIFDPFF

-466 ICREIISQHRG
+466 ICREIISQHSG
-477 IIYFESKP
+477 TISFESNPKK
-485 NNTIFTVEIPYS
+485 TIFTVEIPYS

>member
-1 MMMKNSIIIKISLII
+1 MKNSIITKISII
-16 PTVGSLVG
+16 IFAVGCLVST
-24 IGNYFLI
+24 GNYLLI
-31 YFSFSEG
+31 RFSISG
-38 KIELPPNK
+38 KWKDTPFTN
-46 LESFLNNLLLISSL
+46 LESLLNNLLLLSFL
-60 VSIIVSIAIGIIV
+60 VSVFLSLAIGLIV
-73 YFHLK
+73 YLNLK
-78 NSFSE
+78 RSFSE
-83 LLQISDAI
+83 LLKVSDAI
-91 EIQRYEQRFS
+91 ENQNYEIRFS
-101 SISKDEIG
+101 SSSNNEIG
-109 KIGHSINSLLN
+109 KLGHSFNSLLN
-120 NVSNMQREFLIQSQ
+120 NISYMQKEFLTQSQ

-195 DSVAHEMNTPLGAIK
+195 DGVAHEMNTPLGAIK

-232 YLKIKEINLI
+232 YLKFKEINLI

-269 LLSRDIPNAYEVA
+269 LLSRNIPIAYEVA
-282 ETLVP
+282 ETLIP

-299 LWVHEKSREILQLL
+299 LWVHEKNMEILQLL

-346 NLDKKKEINLID
+346 NLDKKKEVNLID

-372 KGIALHR
+372 KGIVLHR
-379 KYDFKPLISCYP
+379 NFDFKPIISCYP

-405 IHAIQTNGEIII
+405 IHSIQTNGEIII
-417 SVKEGTSKPSVLVSF
+417 SVKKGTTKPSVLVSF
-432 QDNGKGISED
+432 QDNGKGISDD
-442 IKDKIFDPFF
+442 IKEKIFDPFF

-466 ICREIISQHRG
+466 ICREIISQHSG
-477 IIYFESKP
+477 TISFESNPKK
-485 NNTIFTVEIPYS
+485 TIFTVEIPYS